1 MMVQMSRRRFSKIVL
16 SGSVNLLSFRGLQ
29 SQELKAMANLSF
41 SKIGNK
47 TVTPI
52 ETDLDG

>member
-1 MMVQMSRRRFSKIVL
+1 MVQMSRRRFSKIVL
-16 SGSVNLLSFRGLQ
+16 SGSVSLLSFRGLQ